1 MPLDA
6 LRDTRAFASETKFL
20 VPAAA
25 GDAIREWARR
35 HLTADPHGGGHAGDE
50 YDTTTLYY
58 DSPAFDVFH
67 RRGSFGRS
75 KYRVRRYGHHS
86 QVFLERKLRRP
97 GMLSKRRTLVPLG
110 ALARLDEPQI
120 GWESGSWEGG
130 WFQRRIELRRL
141 RPVCEINYH
150 RIARTG
156 TGAHGPVRFTLD
168 DRLVVSRATCAA
180 FADDADGVPFLDKQ
194 LVLELKYRF
203 SAPPLFKQLVEAFAL
218 QPAPVSKYRLGIAA
232 LGSPEVA
239 RFNTRSVHDDA
250 EGSLSA

>member
-1 MPLDA
+1 MSLHA
-6 LRDTRAFASETKFL
+6 LRDTRTFASETKFL

-25 GDAIREWARR
+25 GEAIREWARR
-35 HLTADPHGGGHAGDE
+35 HLMADPHGGGHAGDE

-75 KYRVRRYGHHS
+75 KYRVRRYGHHP

-97 GMLSKRRTLVPLG
+97 GMLSKRRTVVPLG
-110 ALARLDEPQI
+110 ALARLEEPLI
-120 GWESGSWEGG
+120 GWEGG
-130 WFQRRIELRRL
+130 WFQRRLELRRL
-141 RPVCEINYH
+141 RPVCEISYH
-150 RIARTG
+150 RIARTAA
-156 TGAHGPVRFTLD
+156 GAHGPVRLTLD
-168 DRLVVSRATCAA
+168 DRLVVSKAARAA
-180 FADDADGVPFLDKQ
+180 FGDPRDGLPFLSNQ

-232 LGSPEVA
+232 LGAPEIA
-239 RFNTRSVHDDA
+239 QLTTGSVH
-250 EGSLSA
+250 G

>member
-6 LRDTRAFASETKFL
+6 LRATRAFASETKFL
-20 VPAAA
+20 IPAAT
-25 GDAIREWARR
+25 GEAIREWARR
-35 HLTADPHGGGHAGDE
+35 HLTADPHGGGDAGDE

-110 ALARLDEPQI
+110 ALAHLDEPLI
-120 GWESGSWEGG
+120 GWEGG
-130 WFQRRIELRRL
+130 WFQRRLELRRL
-141 RPVCEINYH
+141 RPVCEISYH
-150 RIARTG
+150 RVARTG
-156 TGAHGPVRFTLD
+156 IGAHGPIRLTLD
-168 DRLVVSRATCAA
+168 DRLVVSKATRAA
-180 FADDADGVPFLDKQ
+180 FADRDEGLPFLRNQ

-203 SAPPLFKQLVEAFAL
+203 SAPPLFKQLVEVFAL
-218 QPAPVSKYRLGIAA
+218 QPAAVSKYRLGIAA
-232 LGSPEVA
+232 LGSPEIA
-239 RFNTRSVHDDA
+239 PLTPRPVHGVA

>member
-1 MPLDA
+1 MSLDA
-6 LRDTRAFASETKFL
+6 LRDTRTFASETKFL
-20 VPAAA
+20 VPAAT
-25 GDAIREWARR
+25 GEAIREWARR
-35 HLTADPHGGGHAGDE
+35 HLMADPHGGGHAGDE

-75 KYRVRRYGHHS
+75 KYRVRRYGHHP

-97 GMLSKRRTLVPLG
+97 GMLSKRRTVVPLG
-110 ALARLDEPQI
+110 ALARLDEPLL
-120 GWESGSWEGG
+120 GWEGR
-130 WFQRRIELRRL
+130 WFQRRLELRRL
-141 RPVCEINYH
+141 RPVCEISYH

-156 TGAHGPVRFTLD
+156 AGAHGPVRLTLD
-168 DRLVVSRATCAA
+168 DQLVVSKAARAA
-180 FADDADGVPFLDKQ
+180 FADARDGHPFLSNQ

-232 LGSPEVA
+232 LGAPELA
-239 RFNTRSVHDDA
+239 EITSGSVH
-250 EGSLSA
+250 G

>member
-20 VPAAA
+20 VPAAT

-35 HLTADPHGGGHAGDE
+35 HLMADPHGGGHAGDE

-75 KYRVRRYGHHS
+75 KYRVRRYGHHP

-97 GMLSKRRTLVPLG
+97 GMLTKRRTLVSLG
-110 ALARLDEPQI
+110 ALARLDEPLT
-120 GWESGSWEGG
+120 GWEGD
-130 WFQRRIELRRL
+130 WFQRRLELRRL
-141 RPVCEINYH
+141 RTVCEIRYH

-156 TGAHGPVRFTLD
+156 AGAHGPIRLTLD
-168 DRLVVSRATCAA
+168 DRLVVSKAARAA
-180 FADDADGVPFLDKQ
+180 FAEGGDGLPFLRNQ

-218 QPAPVSKYRLGIAA
+218 QPAPVSKYRLGIVA
-232 LGSPEVA
+232 LGWPEITQST
-239 RFNTRSVHDDA
+239 TRPVHDVGA
-250 EGSLSA
+250 GSLSA

>member
-35 HLTADPHGGGHAGDE
+35 HLMADPHGGGHAGDE

-75 KYRVRRYGHHS
+75 KYRVRRYGRHS

-110 ALARLDEPQI
+110 ALARLDEPLF
-120 GWESGSWEGG
+120 GWEGG
-130 WFQRRIELRRL
+130 WFQRRIELRQL
-141 RPVCEINYH
+141 RPVCEISYH
-150 RIARTG
+150 RLARTG

-168 DRLVVSRATCAA
+168 ERLVVSKATCAV
-180 FADDADGVPFLDKQ
+180 FGDDADGLPFLKNQ

-218 QPAPVSKYRLGIAA
+218 QPASVSKYRLGIAA
-232 LGSPEVA
+232 LGPPEVA
-239 RFNTRSVHDDA
+239 RFNTRSVHDGA